1 MTNLF
6 QHTAARR
13 RLAVRNSDGLCL
25 VSFNTQP
32 PEGGCCCKSFPL
44 HFVIVSTH
52 SRPKAAGGNPSVG
65 HTSAVSF
72 QHTAARRRL
81 LLQILSV
88 AFRNRF
94 NTQPP
99 EGGCICVYFPSR
111 DNGSFNTQ
119 PPEGGCRIK
128 AALRI
133 CRTRFNTQP
142 PEGGCRWRDWHYRRW
157 SVSTHSRPKAA
168 DSIFFALHK

>member
-1 MTNLF
+1 MAICCLVVIRAVSTHSRPKAAGECDDLVNQVYEVSTHSRPKAAAYRAASLMATLSF

-13 RLAVRNSDGLCL
+13 RLAATLPLGIPVPYR
-25 VSFNTQP
+25 FNTQP

-88 AFRNRF
+88 AFRNSF

-119 PPEGGCRIK
+119 PPEGG
-128 AALRI
+128 
-133 CRTRFNTQP
+133 
-142 PEGGCRWRDWHYRRW
+142 
-157 SVSTHSRPKAA
+157 
-168 DSIFFALHK
+168 